1 MLKSKFRNIEDCIPD
16 QSMSIEGERNRTGQ
30 EHETLS
36 PWAAQSVQSDCW
48 SVEGAGEAPHT
59 LQTFSKAW
67 PCKCILLHLLS
78 QNLMTVEPWGLG
90 ASCLLALKCWKQL
103 LPFPVW
109 RAFPKTWAHRGV
121 WAPVLCSL
129 TLERVKAVS
138 PEWREERSPTS
149 EESCWSRS
157 RCCLVSFRM
166 FGPGREYNFTRP
178 NEKGEYEI
186 AEGISATVFRT
197 VLVRRSL
204 FVTSSAPMV
213 RSPESSASLCSWLQG
228 L

>member
-1 MLKSKFRNIEDCIPD
+1 MPHILHNLWDLNYATFVASIPIWFLNFTSTCHCFVACVESKRGKITFKAMWRWLVRILAPSFKPLMLTRLHMLSYVWSNDLESVWHGVFRRPSRSSQFRVEVDRFEQLSNRAS
-16 QSMSIEGERNRTGQ
+16 QQVREGSRTRR
-30 EHETLS
+30 E
-36 PWAAQSVQSDCW
+36 WNV
-48 SVEGAGEAPHT
+48 
-59 LQTFSKAW
+59 
-67 PCKCILLHLLS
+67 
-78 QNLMTVEPWGLG
+78 M
-90 ASCLLALKCWKQL
+90 
-103 LPFPVW
+103 
-109 RAFPKTWAHRGV
+109 
-121 WAPVLCSL
+121 
-129 TLERVKAVS
+129 S
-138 PEWREERSPTS
+138 PEWRGERSPAS

-157 RCCLVSFRM
+157 RCCPVSFRM

-204 FVTSSAPMV
+204 CVTSSAPTV